1 MVFVMECASHY
12 AYLDETTIFVI
23 DVHSFYDET
32 VFVIEVF
39 SFYDD

>member
-12 AYLDETTIFVI
+12 AYRDETTIFII

-32 VFVIEVF
+32 VVVIEVF